1 MATNNTF
8 KININFI
15 GNKNLLI
22 RNGQLF
28 INVDDEDDWALANLN
43 SIMAYE
49 NTVVKIKDLD
59 NNKEFFLFLIN
70 TNIIVTDNEIKI
82 NTFNKMEI
90 YKQNK
95 KAKFD
100 KVLIKEVM
108 NKINY
113 YESLQKI
120 GLSLDQFMEE
130 KLLKQKLYILKMEQN
145 LKIVKE
151 IKYENKK

>member
-15 GNKNLLI
+15 GNKSLLI

-28 INVDDEDDWALANLN
+28 INVDDEDDWALADLN

-59 NNKEFFLFLIN
+59 ENKEFFLFLIN

-95 KAKFD
+95 KSKFD

-108 NKINY
+108 DKINY

>member
-1 MATNNTF
+1 
-8 KININFI
+8 
-15 GNKNLLI
+15 
-22 RNGQLF
+22 
-28 INVDDEDDWALANLN
+28 
-43 SIMAYE
+43 MAYE

-59 NNKEFFLFLIN
+59 ENKEFFLFLIN

-95 KAKFD
+95 KSKFD

-108 NKINY
+108 DKINY